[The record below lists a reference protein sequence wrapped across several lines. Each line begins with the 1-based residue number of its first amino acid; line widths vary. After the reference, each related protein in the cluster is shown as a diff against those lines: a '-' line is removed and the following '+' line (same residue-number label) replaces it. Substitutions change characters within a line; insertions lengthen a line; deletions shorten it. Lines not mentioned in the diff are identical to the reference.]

1 MVEFHGNAYQW
12 QPIIDPNELIEQLG
26 NQTARTYIRGM
37 LEKLDIQYLY
47 NEDIKLNAENLI
59 ENPLGE
65 DREYFSDEEK
75 EE

>member
-1 MVEFHGNAYQW
+1 V
-12 QPIIDPNELIEQLG
+12 QLE
-26 NQTARTYIRGM
+26 NQTARTHIRGM